1 MGGPMGVKKNLKLI
15 KELQRAARDQNFDRY
30 RQLLADDATFRAA
43 GVPASLG
50 GVLVGREA
58 IVDQLRQTAGAGTF
72 EIKQMFGDDKHVCV
86 VGKVTAERYIG
97 SQYLQGADHPYSTYE
112 CIVYRI
118 AGGKVAESTA
128 YINWLDPYVQVG
140 LVDVKTL
147 TT

>member
-1 MGGPMGVKKNLKLI
+1 MGVEENLELI
-15 KELQRAARDQNFDRY
+15 EELQQAARDRDLDRY
-30 RQLLADDATFRAA
+30 GQLLADDATFRAA
-43 GVPASLG
+43 GVPAGLG

-58 IVDQLRQTAGAGTF
+58 IVDQLRQTAGAGRF

-97 SQYLQGADHPYSTYE
+97 SQYLRGADRPYSTYE
-112 CIVYRI
+112 CVVYRI